1 MTFSLRIRKRYIFYF
16 LYDFKINKFNANY
29 IFACQEKNKL
39 HQCEFCEFSSNYS
52 RNMRLHE
59 ECHRRNE
66 EFKCSLCNFSSH
78 AKFTVDSHL
87 KRDHRSAPLSETI
100 HILKSETKVRDLQE
114 KEVERRIFSVILCTF
129 SVRSLRS
136 LCMSVESAS
145 IPPQIFGTWKII
157 RLDTNVIRN
166 SNVLDALSHL
176 SFTTI
181 FSFI

>member
-1 MTFSLRIRKRYIFYF
+1 MRTNHQNLATDNSVENKRMSLRRSNIAPLEVSSLPFSLVNFLFIYLVILTGYCWRWAWEYGRGIFF
-16 LYDFKINKFNANY
+16 ISFMILKINKFNVNY

-100 HILKSETKVRDLQE
+100 HILKSETKVGLTRKRSWEEDF
-114 KEVERRIFSVILCTF
+114 FS
-129 SVRSLRS
+129 
-136 LCMSVESAS
+136 
-145 IPPQIFGTWKII
+145 
-157 RLDTNVIRN
+157 N
-166 SNVLDALSHL
+166 SMY
-176 SFTTI
+176 F
-181 FSFI
+181 FR